1 MKIHE
6 YQAKQIFAHYGI
18 PIPQGGVTFSEE
30 EAFEM
35 AKKIGKT
42 PVVVKAQIHAGG
54 RGKGGGVKVVKD
66 IDEAK
71 KVAGQMLGMKLVTH
85 QTGPEGKEVN
95 RVLIEEGLDIK
106 KELYIG
112 IVIDRSLAKAVC
124 IASEAGGMEI
134 EEVAARSPEKII
146 KEHIEPTLGM
156 FPFQARRLAFK
167 LGLTPDQVKQAS
179 KIIMA
184 LYKILIDKDCSLI
197 EINPLIIDAQDNI
210 IALDAKINFD
220 DNALFKH
227 KDVVELRDLHEEE
240 PLEIEASKYD
250 LNYIKLNGDVGCMVN
265 GAGLAMATMDL
276 IKLAGSEP
284 ANFLDVGGAASV
296 ERVSNAFRILMSD
309 KDVKAVLINI
319 FGGIVR
325 CDRVAKGVIEALKA
339 VEVDVPIVVRLEGTN
354 AKEAAEM
361 LKKSE
366 LNFTVAQGFEEA
378 AKKAVELARG

>member
-6 YQAKQIFAHYGI
+6 YQAKQIFANYGI
-18 PIPQGGVTFSEE
+18 PIPQGGVVFSEE

-71 KVAGQMLGMKLVTH
+71 NVAGQMLGMKLVTH

-227 KDVVELRDLHEEE
+227 KDILELRDLHEEE

-250 LNYIKLNGDVGCMVN
+250 LNYIKLNGNVGCMVN

-378 AKKAVELARG
+378 AKKVVELARV

>member
-6 YQAKQIFAHYGI
+6 YQAKQFFAHYGI
-18 PIPQGGVTFSEE
+18 PIPQGGVAFSEE
-30 EAFEM
+30 EAFKV

-42 PVVVKAQIHAGG
+42 PLVVKAQIHAGG

-66 IDEAK
+66 VEEAK

-85 QTGPEGKEVN
+85 QTGPAGKEVN
-95 RVLIEEGLDIK
+95 RVLIEEGLNIK

-146 KEHIEPTLGM
+146 KEHIDPSLGI
-156 FPFQARRLAFK
+156 FPFQARRLAFR
-167 LGLTPDQVKQAS
+167 LGLTPDQVKQAA

-184 LYKILIDKDCSLI
+184 LYKIFIDKDCSLI
-197 EINPLIIDAQDNI
+197 EVNPLIIDAQDNI

-250 LNYIKLNGDVGCMVN
+250 LSYIKLNGDVGCMVN

-325 CDRVAKGVIEALKA
+325 CDRVAMGVIEALKA
-339 VEVDVPIVVRLEGTN
+339 VKVDVPIVVRLEGTN

-361 LKKSE
+361 LKNSE